1 MKGSYILVILIS
13 EKIDLIVGALGKIS
27 FEKGTYVYIGSGMG
41 SNGSTALEG
50 RVNRHIRPST
60 QKKIHW
66 HIDYL
71 LNHEKSSLNRLFL
84 IPSLK
89 RLECIIA
96 REIVEFSDSFIRDF
110 GSSDCHCKSHLF
122 YFKEFEDFKFKSK
135 LQN

>member
-13 EKIDLIVGALGKIS
+13 EKIDLKVGALGKIS

-122 YFKEFEDFKFKSK
+122 YFKEFEDLDMSEPHS
-135 LQN
+135 